1 MPISRLTE
9 CIVATQ
15 QDLACRS
22 IPTPILGHVGDG
34 NFHCLFLIDPGNEAQ
49 LLEARRLNARLVARA
64 LSMEGT
70 CTGEH
75 GVGLGK
81 QDYLKQELG
90 EAVDVMREIKRLFDP
105 HNILNPGK
113 LVPPID

>member
-1 MPISRLTE
+1 VPISRLTAGVTE
-9 CIVATQ
+9 TQ
-15 QDLACRS
+15 KDLANRH

-34 NFHCLFLIDPGNEAQ
+34 NFHCMFLMQPDNQQELDEAKK
-49 LLEARRLNARLVARA
+49 LNKRLVQRA

-81 QDYLKQELG
+81 QAYLRDELG
-90 EAVDVMREIKRLFDP
+90 EAVDVMKDLKRALDP
-105 HNILNPGK
+105 DNLMNPGK
-113 LVPPID
+113 VLPS